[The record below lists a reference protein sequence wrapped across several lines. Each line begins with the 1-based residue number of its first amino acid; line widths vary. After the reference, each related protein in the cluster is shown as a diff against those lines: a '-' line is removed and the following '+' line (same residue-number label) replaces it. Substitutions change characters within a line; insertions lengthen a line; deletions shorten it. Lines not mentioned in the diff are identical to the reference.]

1 MIQNPE
7 ERDREQRDQE
17 ARDREQRER
26 EMRDQEARDR
36 ERIDREMREREERDR
51 EMRDR
56 DRREEELR
64 SRERRERE
72 RFQER
77 ERERQRERQRDRER
91 LRDYEP
97 ERARERERDT
107 PRAYWEPFQFKDDFG
122 RVTYASARAGADIF
136 SGMAQVLGS
145 LLGNLKD
152 SFLPGRYGRR
162 GDEERD
168 LDDRERGYGRRRRS
182 SAGRTYDARAD
193 VRSAARDAADVLAG
207 AAGDFADYY
216 DRTLYDDREERRERP
231 AERSRRRSSEG

>member
-1 MIQNPE
+1 MVENPE
-7 ERDREQRDQE
+7 GRDREMQNQE
-17 ARDREQRER
+17 ARDREQ
-26 EMRDQEARDR
+26 
-36 ERIDREMREREERDR
+36 IDREMREREERDR

-56 DRREEELR
+56 ERREEELR
-64 SRERRERE
+64 ARERRERE

-77 ERERQRERQRDRER
+77 ESERQRERERDRQR

-97 ERARERERDT
+97 EPERERDA

-152 SFLPGRYGRR
+152 SFLPGRYGYRR

-193 VRSAARDAADVLAG
+193 VRSAARDAADVVAR
-207 AAGDFADYY
+207 AAEDFADYY
-216 DRTLYDDREERRERP
+216 DRTLYDDREERRERRG
-231 AERSRRRSSEG
+231 ERSRRRSSEG